1 MTSMLSSRQRGAV
14 RLAWRFIAPYR
25 GRVLGALLALLFTAA
40 ITLSMGQG
48 IKLLVDQGLATQ
60 SPAALRHS
68 LLLFFVLV
76 LALAFGTYTR
86 FYLVSWIGERVV
98 ADIRRRVFDHLIEL
112 HPGFYES
119 NRSSEIQS
127 RLTAD
132 TTLLQS
138 VIGSSL
144 SMALR
149 NLIMLIGG
157 SILLVVTNPKL
168 SGIVLLALPLVVAPI
183 LLFGRRVRAL
193 SRQSQDRVADVGSYV
208 GEVLGQIKT
217 VQAYNHQD
225 EDKRRFGES
234 AEAAF
239 DVARKR
245 IAQRSWL
252 ITVVIVLVLGA
263 VGVMLWV
270 GGMDVIAG
278 RISGGELAAFVF
290 YSLIVGSS
298 FGTLSEV
305 IGELQRAAGAA
316 ERIGELLRSR
326 NAIVAPERPQPLQR
340 PVQGRI
346 ELQGV
351 RFAYPSRADS
361 YAIDG
366 VDLQVAA
373 GETLA
378 LVGPSGAGK
387 STLFDLL
394 LRFFDPQQGRILI
407 DGVPIDQLDPRELR
421 ACFALVSQTPALFY
435 GSIEDNIRYGRL
447 DASQAEVEAAA
458 RAAHAHEFIQRLPQG
473 YQTHLGEAGLGLSG
487 GQRQRLAI
495 ARALLADAPILLLDE
510 ATSALDAES
519 EHLIQQALPSLMAGR
534 TTLVI
539 AHRLATVK
547 QADRIAVIER
557 GRLAAIGRHWP
568 ACRADRQQRA
578 VCAPGRAAVRQLALR
593 LDGGGG
599 AGRGDDDRRHGQ
611 PLPPEQLLAEEDQ
624 ATERGDR
631 RLQAHQH
638 AEGTRGHA
646 CQGDHFQAVRQRR

>member
-1 MTSMLSSRQRGAV
+1 MLSILSSRQRNAL
-14 RLAWRFIAPYR
+14 RMAWRFIAPYR
-25 GRVLGALLALLFTAA
+25 GRVFGALLALMFTAA

-60 SPAALRHS
+60 SPAALQQS
-68 LLLFFVLV
+68 IGLFFVLV
-76 LALAFGTYTR
+76 LALAIGTFTR
-86 FYLVSWIGERVV
+86 FYLVSWIGERFV
-98 ADIRRRVFDHLIEL
+98 ADIRKRVFNHLIEL

-149 NLIMLIGG
+149 NLIMLVGG
-157 SILLVVTNPKL
+157 SVLLVVTNAKL
-168 SGIVLLALPLVVAPI
+168 SGIVLMALPLVVAPI
-183 LLFGRRVRAL
+183 LIFGRRVRAL

-208 GEVLGQIKT
+208 GEALGQIKT
-217 VQAYNHQD
+217 VQAYNHQA
-225 EDKRRFGES
+225 EDKRRFGLS

-239 DVARKR
+239 DTARKR
-245 IAQRSWL
+245 IAQRAWL

-290 YSLIVGSS
+290 YSLIVGSA

-316 ERIGELLRSR
+316 ERIAELLQAR
-326 NAIVAPERPQPLQR
+326 NEITPPASDALHLTQ

-346 ELQGV
+346 ELQGL
-351 RFAYPSRADS
+351 RFAYPSRPGSFAV
-361 YAIDG
+361 DG
-366 VDLQVAA
+366 IDLQVAA

-394 LRFFDPQQGRILI
+394 LRFFDPQAGRILI
-407 DGVPIDQLDPRELR
+407 DGVPIQQLDPRELR
-421 ACFALVSQTPALFY
+421 RSFALVSQSPALFF
-435 GSIEDNIRYGRL
+435 GSVEDNIRYGKTT
-447 DASQAEVEAAA
+447 ASLAEVEAAA
-458 RAAHAHEFIQRLPQG
+458 KAAHAHEFIMRLPQG
-473 YQTHLGEAGLGLSG
+473 YQTHLGDAGLGLSG

-495 ARALLADAPILLLDE
+495 ARALLVDAPILLLDE

-519 EHLIQQALPSLMAGR
+519 EHLIQQALPRLMQGR

-547 QADRIAVIER
+547 SADRIAVIEH
-557 GRLAAIGRHWP
+557 GKLVAIGSHTELVGSSPLYARLAELQFNN
-568 ACRADRQQRA
+568 D
-578 VCAPGRAAVRQLALR
+578 AA
-593 LDGGGG
+593 
-599 AGRGDDDRRHGQ
+599 
-611 PLPPEQLLAEEDQ
+611 
-624 ATERGDR
+624 
-631 RLQAHQH
+631 
-638 AEGTRGHA
+638 
-646 CQGDHFQAVRQRR
+646 

>member
-1 MTSMLSSRQRGAV
+1 MLSILSSRQRNAL
-14 RLAWRFIAPYR
+14 RMAWRFIAPYR
-25 GRVLGALLALLFTAA
+25 GRVFGALLALMFTAA

-60 SPAALRHS
+60 SPAALQQS
-68 LLLFFVLV
+68 IGLFFVLV
-76 LALAFGTYTR
+76 LALAIGTFTR
-86 FYLVSWIGERVV
+86 FYLVSWIGERFV
-98 ADIRRRVFDHLIEL
+98 ADIRKRVFNHLIEL

-149 NLIMLIGG
+149 NLIMLVGG
-157 SILLVVTNPKL
+157 SVLLVVTNAKL
-168 SGIVLLALPLVVAPI
+168 SGIVLMALPLVVAPI
-183 LLFGRRVRAL
+183 LIFGRRVRAL

-217 VQAYNHQD
+217 VQAYNHQA
-225 EDKRRFGES
+225 EDKRRFGLS

-239 DVARKR
+239 DTARQR
-245 IAQRSWL
+245 IAQRAWL

-290 YSLIVGSS
+290 YSLIVGSA

-316 ERIGELLRSR
+316 ERIAELLQAR
-326 NAIVAPERPQPLQR
+326 NEITAPVADGLRLPQP
-340 PVQGRI
+340 VAGRI
-346 ELQGV
+346 EMQGL
-351 RFAYPSRADS
+351 RFSYPSRLGSFAV
-361 YAIDG
+361 DG
-366 VDLQVAA
+366 IDLQVAA

-407 DGVPIDQLDPRELR
+407 DGQPIQQLDPYELR
-421 ACFALVSQTPALFY
+421 RSFALVSQNPALFF
-435 GSIEDNIRYGRL
+435 GSVEDNIRYGKTT
-447 DASQAEVEAAA
+447 ASLTEVEAAA
-458 RAAHAHEFIQRLPQG
+458 KAAHAHEFIMKLPNG
-473 YQTHLGEAGLGLSG
+473 YQTHLGDAGLGLSG

-495 ARALLADAPILLLDE
+495 ARALLVDAPILLLDE

-519 EHLIQQALPSLMAGR
+519 EHLIQQALPRLMQGR

-547 QADRIAVIER
+547 SADRIAVIDHGKLVAIGTHSELVNSSPLYA
-557 GRLAAIGRHWP
+557 RLAELQFNSDTAEP
-568 ACRADRQQRA
+568 A
-578 VCAPGRAAVRQLALR
+578 
-593 LDGGGG
+593 
-599 AGRGDDDRRHGQ
+599 
-611 PLPPEQLLAEEDQ
+611 
-624 ATERGDR
+624 
-631 RLQAHQH
+631 
-638 AEGTRGHA
+638 
-646 CQGDHFQAVRQRR
+646 F

>member
-1 MTSMLSSRQRGAV
+1 MLSILSSRQRNAL
-14 RLAWRFIAPYR
+14 RMAWRFIAPYR
-25 GRVLGALLALLFTAA
+25 GRVFGALLALMFTAA

-60 SPAALRHS
+60 SPAALQQS
-68 LLLFFVLV
+68 IGLFFVLV
-76 LALAFGTYTR
+76 LALAIGTFTR
-86 FYLVSWIGERVV
+86 FYLVSWIGERFV
-98 ADIRRRVFDHLIEL
+98 ADIRKRVFNHLIEL

-149 NLIMLIGG
+149 NLIMLVGG
-157 SILLVVTNPKL
+157 SVLLVVTNAKL
-168 SGIVLLALPLVVAPI
+168 SGIVLMALPLVVAPI
-183 LLFGRRVRAL
+183 LIFGRRVRAL

-217 VQAYNHQD
+217 VQAYNHQN
-225 EDKRRFGES
+225 EDKRRFGLS

-239 DVARKR
+239 DTARQR
-245 IAQRSWL
+245 IAQRAWL

-290 YSLIVGSS
+290 YSLIVGSA

-316 ERIGELLRSR
+316 ERIAELLQAR
-326 NAIVAPERPQPLQR
+326 NEITPPASDALHLTQ

-346 ELQGV
+346 ELQGL
-351 RFAYPSRADS
+351 RFAYPSRPGSFAV
-361 YAIDG
+361 DG
-366 VDLQVAA
+366 IDLQVAA

-407 DGVPIDQLDPRELR
+407 DGVPIQQLDPRELR
-421 ACFALVSQTPALFY
+421 SSFALVSQNPALFF
-435 GSIEDNIRYGRL
+435 GSVEDNIRYGKTTATL
-447 DASQAEVEAAA
+447 AEVEAAA
-458 RAAHAHEFIQRLPQG
+458 KAAHAHEFIMKLPDG
-473 YQTHLGEAGLGLSG
+473 YQTHLGDAGLGLSG

-495 ARALLADAPILLLDE
+495 ARALLVDAPILLLDE

-519 EHLIQQALPSLMAGR
+519 EHLIQQALPPLMEGR

-547 QADRIAVIER
+547 SADRIAVIEH
-557 GRLAAIGRHWP
+557 GKLAAIGTHSEL
-568 ACRADRQQRA
+568 
-578 VCAPGRAAVRQLALR
+578 VNNS
-593 LDGGGG
+593 
-599 AGRGDDDRRHGQ
+599 
-611 PLPPEQLLAEEDQ
+611 PLYARLAE
-624 ATERGDR
+624 
-631 RLQAHQH
+631 LQFSNE
-638 AEGTRGHA
+638 AE
-646 CQGDHFQAVRQRR
+646 AVN

>member
-1 MTSMLSSRQRGAV
+1 MLSILSSRQRTAL
-14 RLAWRFIAPYR
+14 RMAWRFIAPYR
-25 GRVLGALLALLFTAA
+25 GRVFGALLALMFTAG

-60 SPAALRHS
+60 SPAALQQS
-68 LLLFFVLV
+68 IGLFFVLV
-76 LALAFGTYTR
+76 LALAIGTFTR
-86 FYLVSWIGERVV
+86 FYLVSWIGERFV
-98 ADIRRRVFDHLIEL
+98 ADIRKRVFNHLIEL

-149 NLIMLIGG
+149 NMIMLIGG
-157 SILLVVTNPKL
+157 SVLLVVTNAKL
-168 SGIVLLALPLVVAPI
+168 SGIVLMALPLVVAPI
-183 LLFGRRVRAL
+183 LIFGRRVRAL

-217 VQAYNHQD
+217 VQAYNHQA
-225 EDKRRFGES
+225 EDKRRFGLS

-239 DVARKR
+239 DTARKR
-245 IAQRSWL
+245 IAQRAWL

-290 YSLIVGSS
+290 YSLIVGSA

-316 ERIGELLRSR
+316 ERIAELLQAR
-326 NAIVAPERPQPLQR
+326 NEITAPVADGVQLAK
-340 PVQGRI
+340 PVQGAI
-346 ELQGV
+346 ELQGL
-351 RFAYPSRADS
+351 RFAYPSRPDS
-361 YAIDG
+361 FAIDG
-366 VDLQVAA
+366 IDLQVAP
-373 GETLA
+373 GQTLA

-394 LRFFDPQQGRILI
+394 LRFFDPQEGRILI
-407 DGVPIDQLDPRELR
+407 DGQPIQQLDPADLR
-421 ACFALVSQTPALFY
+421 SSFALVSQNPALFF
-435 GSIEDNIRYGRL
+435 GTVEDNIRYGRM
-447 DASQAEVEAAA
+447 DASLDEVEAAA
-458 RAAHAHEFIQRLPQG
+458 KVAHAHEFIMKLPQG
-473 YQTHLGEAGLGLSG
+473 YQTHLGDAGLGLSG

-495 ARALLADAPILLLDE
+495 SRALLVDAPILLLDE

-519 EHLIQQALPSLMAGR
+519 EHLIQQALPRLMQGR

-547 QADRIAVIER
+547 SADRIAVIEH
-557 GRLAAIGRHWP
+557 GKLAAIGTH
-568 ACRADRQQRA
+568 AELVANN
-578 VCAPGRAAVRQLALR
+578 
-593 LDGGGG
+593 
-599 AGRGDDDRRHGQ
+599 
-611 PLPPEQLLAEEDQ
+611 PLYARLAE
-624 ATERGDR
+624 
-631 RLQAHQH
+631 LQFSNEAQSV
-638 AEGTRGHA
+638 
-646 CQGDHFQAVRQRR
+646 D